1 MTCIYITLKYEESVV
16 LMVDG
21 NVLIE
26 SMLSRQHL
34 KIRVSSIAL
43 VVASIQQVVS
53 FLENS
58 SPGNVVFLHLNPNV
72 LIRIVSFFLGQL
84 GQEFNFLNSV
94 RECSLK
100 FFCYLFL
107 SCAVFIPIAKRFA
120 IHLEPFPVH

>member
-1 MTCIYITLKYEESVV
+1 
-16 LMVDG
+16 MVDG

-58 SPGNVVFLHLNPNV
+58 SPGNVVFLHLNPDV

-94 RECSLK
+94 RECSK
-100 FFCYLFL
+100 K
-107 SCAVFIPIAKRFA
+107 I
-120 IHLEPFPVH
+120 